1 MKGRLRGGILDLL
14 SLKVLI
20 IIKDIK
26 EVRETSIYGVPI
38 YS

>member
-20 IIKDIK
+20 IIKDIQ